1 MAIVPSQSIAD
12 SCLEVLLSDTRG
24 VCRVPCVSLNLQLRL
39 AAVAV
44 AVFQWLL
51 KAEIKKKTVNICLLQ
66 HYR

>member
-44 AVFQWLL
+44 AVFQ
-51 KAEIKKKTVNICLLQ
+51 
-66 HYR
+66 